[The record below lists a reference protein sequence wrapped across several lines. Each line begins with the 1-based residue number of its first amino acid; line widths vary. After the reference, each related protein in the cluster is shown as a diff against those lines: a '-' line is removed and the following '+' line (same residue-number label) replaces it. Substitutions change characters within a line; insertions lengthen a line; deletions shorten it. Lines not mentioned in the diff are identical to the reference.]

1 MVTLMKNSAT
11 LRCRGARREISALGA
26 WLVFA
31 LWLLPL
37 APASASTC
45 YGTTSAG
52 RLEGGVQLPADGK
65 NFTSYSSLGN
75 TLGRTFVHPRV
86 RDMVVDAYAATYQSM
101 PGKRFVY
108 GETGLA
114 GGGKFKPHRTHQNGT
129 SVDFM
134 VPVMDRQG
142 RTASLPAHALNKFG
156 YALEFDAKGELDDLR
171 IDFEALGEHLY
182 QLAEAARQHG
192 AAIQR
197 VIFQKELVARL
208 YQARRG
214 AYLRQS
220 VAFMKA
226 TPWIRHDEHYHVDF
240 SLPCR
245 PLADY
250 TVTALSSR

>member
-1 MVTLMKNSAT
+1 MKNSAIPR
-11 LRCRGARREISALGA
+11 LRAARRKVSASGA
-26 WLVFA
+26 SLVFA
-31 LWLLPL
+31 LCLLPL
-37 APASASTC
+37 AASASTC

-86 RDMVVDAYAATYQSM
+86 RDVVVDAYAATYQSM
-101 PGKRFVY
+101 PAKRFVY

-114 GGGKFKPHRTHQNGT
+114 GGGVFKPHRTHQNGT

-134 VPVMDRQG
+134 VPVMDRHG
-142 RTASLPAHALNKFG
+142 KAASLPTNALNKFG

-208 YQARRG
+208 YQTRRG

-220 VAFMKA
+220 VVFMKA

-250 TVTALSSR
+250 TVTAQSPR